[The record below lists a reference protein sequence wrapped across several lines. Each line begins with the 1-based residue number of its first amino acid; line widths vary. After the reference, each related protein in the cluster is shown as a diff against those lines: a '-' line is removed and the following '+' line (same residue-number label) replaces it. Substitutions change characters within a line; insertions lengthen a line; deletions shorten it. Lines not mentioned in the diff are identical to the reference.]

1 MTSSLSRPPYFN
13 ALNEQHFASSRPR
26 ITSSQRRP
34 YPRTVVASS
43 VHQRP
48 RQPNDFTHSHP
59 RQLLLN
65 ARINRN
71 HMSVCTVRADRV
83 AREGHVSM
91 RPPRIES
98 RALRDIQCIE
108 NLVIRHRPPSQR
120 QILRHQA
127 GQRIESIA
135 LITQNPRR
143 NVVVGPGS
151 QCPTAMQDGGSR
163 RYVRLQGVLFCN
175 LACGRVH
182 APVSPLAP
190 AIPEPGD
197 EQPQEKCGTDID
209 RWHTLKYDP

>member
-1 MTSSLSRPPYFN
+1 MMSSLSRPPYFN
-13 ALNEQHFASSRPR
+13 ALNEQHLASPGPR
-26 ITSSQRRP
+26 ITPSQRRP
-34 YPRTVVASS
+34 YPSTVIASS
-43 VHQRP
+43 VDQRS
-48 RQPNDFTHSHP
+48 RQPNDFTYSHP
-59 RQLLLN
+59 GQLLLN

-83 AREGHVSM
+83 AREWHVSM

-98 RALRDIQCIE
+98 SALRDIQCIE
-108 NLVIRHRPPSQR
+108 NLVIRHRPPSER
-120 QILRHQA
+120 QILGHQA

-175 LACGRVH
+175 LACGRMH
-182 APVSPLAP
+182 APVSPQAP
-190 AIPEPGD
+190 AIPQARN
-197 EQPQEKCGTDID
+197 EQPHEKCGTDID
-209 RWHTLKYDP
+209 RWHTLKYEP